1 MIAAHSTVGLISN
14 PASGHNRDQFQQIE
28 ARIGRCESV
37 HHLIT
42 QSEADV
48 EPALHEMAAIGV
60 NVLAINGGDGT
71 AASLLGKLV
80 DGGLFDPLPTIIL
93 LPGGTANMTA
103 GDVGV
108 TGSLA
113 KATERFCAWCEGP
126 RDEAE
131 KVEQRALMKVMLEH
145 DGVTHYGMFLGG
157 GAVIQETEYAHAEVH
172 ARGLRDDFSL
182 ALTTLRTVWGLVRN
196 DPKFSRYVT
205 IQMSLDGDQAVT
217 RDTLI
222 LAISTLQRLAF
233 GMRPFFG
240 NEEGRV
246 RLTLFERGCS
256 RFFRTFV
263 SIIRGR
269 PNRNAIPASG
279 YCSHNADTIA
289 LQMNGKLN
297 LDGEILMAQG
307 RVDISAIGPL
317 NFLRL

>member
-1 MIAAHSTVGLISN
+1 M
-14 PASGHNRDQFQQIE
+14 E
-28 ARIGRCESV
+28 ARIARCSHV
-37 HHLIT
+37 HHIIT
-42 QSEADV
+42 QSEADI
-48 EPALHEMAAIGV
+48 EPALRELATMGITF
-60 NVLAINGGDGT
+60 LAINGGDGT

-80 DGGLFDPLPTIIL
+80 DGALFDPLPTIIL

-108 TGSLA
+108 SGSLA
-113 KATERFCAWCEGP
+113 KATERFCSWCEGA
-126 RDEAE
+126 RVSREST
-131 KVEQRALMKVMLEH
+131 EQRALMKVLLEH
-145 DGVTHYGMFLGG
+145 EEAPHYGMFLGG
-157 GAVIQETEYAHAEVH
+157 GAVIQATEYAHAEVH

-196 DPKFSRYVT
+196 DPRFSRHVT
-205 IQMSLDGDQAVT
+205 VEMSLDGEQAVT

-240 NEEGRV
+240 EGEGRV
-246 RLTLFERGCS
+246 RITQFERGCR
-256 RFFRTFV
+256 RFFLTFI

-269 PNRNAIPASG
+269 PNRHAVPASG
-279 YCSHNADTIA
+279 YFSHNADNIT
-289 LQMNGKLN
+289 LHVNGKLN

-317 NFLRL
+317 NFLRP